1 MRSGITNFNENER
14 RKHDEDRKRNID
26 ERKPPYQI
34 TNDKPK
40 HLRRL
45 CNETRT
51 PKPFLIRAAELLR
64 QMDIDGR
71 KLEKTPDHIK
81 TPWYTDDKKNMD
93 WSLCKM
99 NKGTPNEIFCTKF

>member
-1 MRSGITNFNENER
+1 MRTGITNFNENER
-14 RKHDEDRKRNID
+14 RKHDEDRKHNID

-34 TNDKPK
+34 TNDKPE
-40 HLRRL
+40 HLRQL

-81 TPWYTDDKKNMD
+81 TPLYTDDGKNMD
-93 WSLCKM
+93 WSLCNM
-99 NKGTPNEIFCTKF
+99 SKGTPNEIFCTKF